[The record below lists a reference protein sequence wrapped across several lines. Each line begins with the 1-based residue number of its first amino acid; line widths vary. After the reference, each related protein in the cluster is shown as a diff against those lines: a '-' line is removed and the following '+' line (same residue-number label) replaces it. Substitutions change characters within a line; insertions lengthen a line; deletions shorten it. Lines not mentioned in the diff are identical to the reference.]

1 MKNYKEAQLRSYIIA
16 MVNMEKENEPHFKML
31 NTGKFYEREEAM
43 SKAKEL
49 NETCQGELKA
59 LDYDSFIA
67 YSIYSE

>member
-1 MKNYKEAQLRSYIIA
+1 MKNYIIA

-31 NTGKFYEREEAM
+31 DIGKVYEREEAM
-43 SKAKEL
+43 AKAKEL
-49 NETCQGELKA
+49 NETCQEELKA